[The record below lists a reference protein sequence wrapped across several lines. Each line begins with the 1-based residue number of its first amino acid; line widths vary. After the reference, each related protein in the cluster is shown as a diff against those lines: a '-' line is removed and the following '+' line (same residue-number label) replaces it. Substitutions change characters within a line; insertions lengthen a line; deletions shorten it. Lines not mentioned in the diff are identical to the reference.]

1 MNFNIERV
9 HRSLNDRHYVSNN
22 NCAVVLVSVMKHNE
36 CLQKLFKT
44 TAVAAA
50 VFFEAIKNCNLFFEH
65 ENIRN
70 VFVYAAEKQAAAL
83 FP

>member
-9 HRSLNDRHYVSNN
+9 HRSLNDRHYVYNN
-22 NCAVVLVSVMKHNE
+22 NCTVTVLVSVEHDE
-36 CLQKLFKT
+36 CWQKLFKT
-44 TAVAAA
+44 TAAAA

-70 VFVYAAEKQAAAL
+70 VFVNAAEKQAAAL